1 MPSAFCGKWEEKVIC
16 LKWGAE
22 KVRCLDRM
30 QNFHKA
36 AVTERKRLAR
46 DTDNDRLHEM
56 RAWAPF
62 CSKEWHLWAVPGCLG
77 YGLQEGTLM
86 SHRELRVSARALL
99 PQLTVGSKP
108 DK

>member
-1 MPSAFCGKWEEKVIC
+1 
-16 LKWGAE
+16 
-22 KVRCLDRM
+22 M
-30 QNFHKA
+30 QNFHKT

-56 RAWAPF
+56 RAWAPL

-77 YGLQEGTLM
+77 YGPRRHTDESSGVE
-86 SHRELRVSARALL
+86 SICESIL
-99 PQLTVGSKP
+99 PQLTVGSKS